1 MDYGIGMF
9 LAGLVSGA
17 GIGWYAALL
26 HVRAAYGDPQDLMRG
41 LMLYKGLLYK
51 AGLSVDGDPGGAGFF
66 MQLCKPSRP
75 RIG

>member
-17 GIGWYAALL
+17 GIGWFVGVLRIHL
-26 HVRAAYGDPQDLMRG
+26 AYGNPEGLKRE

-51 AGLSVDGDPGGAGFF
+51 AGLSVDGDKG
-66 MQLCKPSRP
+66 K
-75 RIG
+75 

>member
-17 GIGWYAALL
+17 GIGWYTAVVKIHL
-26 HVRAAYGDPQDLMRG
+26 AYSNPEDIKRE

-51 AGLSVDGDPGGAGFF
+51 AGFSVDGD
-66 MQLCKPSRP
+66 KPE
-75 RIG
+75 

>member
-26 HVRAAYGDPQDLMRG
+26 HIRAAYGDPEDLKRE
-41 LMLYKGLLYK
+41 LMLYKGLLHK
-51 AGLSVDGDPGGAGFF
+51 AGLSVHGTRPDDPA
-66 MQLCKPSRP
+66 
-75 RIG
+75 

>member
-9 LAGLVSGA
+9 LASLVSGA

-26 HVRAAYGDPQDLMRG
+26 HIRAAHGDPEDLMRE

-51 AGLSVDGDPGGAGFF
+51 AGLSVDGGKAEY
-66 MQLCKPSRP
+66 SRD
-75 RIG
+75 

>member
-26 HVRAAYGDPQDLMRG
+26 HIRAAHGDPEDLNER
-41 LMLYKGLLYK
+41 
-51 AGLSVDGDPGGAGFF
+51 ADVI
-66 MQLCKPSRP
+66 QRP
-75 RIG
+75 FVQGWPVCGWWQG